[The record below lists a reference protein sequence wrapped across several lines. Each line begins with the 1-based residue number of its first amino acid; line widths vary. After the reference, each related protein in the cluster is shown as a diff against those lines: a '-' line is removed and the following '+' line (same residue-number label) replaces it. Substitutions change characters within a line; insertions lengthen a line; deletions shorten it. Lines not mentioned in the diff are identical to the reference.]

1 MEVEEGKMLFKLRT
15 GKGSVHHFTDEH
27 GVAHF
32 PGDVVE
38 LPANY
43 LGLKWLEPVKKEAK
57 PVAAASKVEP
67 VSDSAIPEKSAPA
80 APLEAKKKRK
90 SVSS

>member
-1 MEVEEGKMLFKLRT
+1 MLFKLVK
-15 GKGSVHHFTDEH
+15 GKGSVHSFMDAA
-27 GVAHF
+27 GVRHF

-38 LPANY
+38 LPASY
-43 LGLKWLEPVKKEAK
+43 LGKAWLEPVKKEAK

>member
-1 MEVEEGKMLFKLRT
+1 MEVEEGKMLFKLRK

-43 LGLKWLEPVKKEAK
+43 LGLKWLEPVEEAK
-57 PVAAASKVEP
+57 KVLAAPSKV
-67 VSDSAIPEKSAPA
+67 APMSSTA
-80 APLEAKKKRK
+80 SLAVPLEAKKKRK

>member
-1 MEVEEGKMLFKLRT
+1 MLFKLRK
-15 GKGSVHHFTDEH
+15 GKG
-27 GVAHF
+27 GVDGFRDTQGVMHL
-32 PGDVVE
+32 PGDVVD
-38 LPANY
+38 LPASY
-43 LGLKWLEPVKKEAK
+43 LGKKWLEPVEKVTK